1 MYSVQNL
8 NSVADCN
15 VLLSMA
21 AREKA
26 DLNFKKLSDERL
38 VTRFAETSL
47 ELDADLQGVLAELAA
62 VETIIAI
69 LPDGQS
75 QDEALNKKVRLEYKK
90 FLLETRKESYGSV
103 ALLEKELDLPR
114 ILQELEESD
123 VFMEA
128 INSRKASLELEAGLG
143 SRKVERV

>member
-38 VTRFAETSL
+38 VTRFEETSL

-90 FLLETRKESYGSV
+90 ILLETRKESYGSV
-103 ALLEKELDLPR
+103 ALLEKELDLAR
-114 ILQELEESD
+114 IIQELEESD
-123 VFMEA
+123 AFIEA
-128 INSRKASLELEAGLG
+128 INSRKTSLELEA
-143 SRKVERV
+143 

>member
-1 MYSVQNL
+1 MMYSVQNL

-38 VTRFAETSL
+38 TIRFAETSL

-62 VETIIAI
+62 VETIIQI
-69 LPDGQS
+69 LPEGPS

-90 FLLETRKESYGSV
+90 FLIETRKESYGSV
-103 ALLEKELDLPR
+103 ALLEKELDLAR
-114 ILQELEESD
+114 IIQELEESD
-123 VFMEA
+123 VFIEA
-128 INSRKASLELEAGLG
+128 ITARKASLDI
-143 SRKVERV
+143 

>member
-1 MYSVQNL
+1 MMYSVQNL

-38 VTRFAETSL
+38 VTRFEETSL

-90 FLLETRKESYGSV
+90 ILLETRKESYGSV
-103 ALLEKELDLPR
+103 ALLEKELDLAR
-114 ILQELEESD
+114 IIQELEESD
-123 VFMEA
+123 AFIEA
-128 INSRKASLELEAGLG
+128 INSRKTSLELEA
-143 SRKVERV
+143 